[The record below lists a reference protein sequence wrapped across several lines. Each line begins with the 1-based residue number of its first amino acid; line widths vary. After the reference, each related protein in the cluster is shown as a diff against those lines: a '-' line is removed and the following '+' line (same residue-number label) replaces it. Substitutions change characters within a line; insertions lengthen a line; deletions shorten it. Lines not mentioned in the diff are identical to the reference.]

1 MAQYCF
7 AWDQNNRGVWGC
19 KATTMECDG
28 RNEGCPFFKTNE
40 QHKADRQAANERIAT
55 LPDWQQ
61 TAISEKHY
69 GGEKP
74 WLRTAP
80 KLDNIINSVV
90 AQMKDV

>member
-1 MAQYCF
+1 MAYCF
-7 AWDQNNRGVWGC
+7 AWDQNNRGVWSC

>member
-1 MAQYCF
+1 MAYCF

-28 RNEGCPFFKTNE
+28 RNEDCPFFKTME
-40 QHKADRQAANERIAT
+40 KHLADRQAANERIAT

-69 GGEKP
+69 GGGKP
-74 WLRTAP
+74 WAKPNIEGIITEIN
-80 KLDNIINSVV
+80 DNV
-90 AQMKDV
+90 

>member
-1 MAQYCF
+1 MAYCF

-74 WLRTAP
+74 WAKP
-80 KLDNIINSVV
+80 NIEGIITEINGNV
-90 AQMKDV
+90 

>member
-1 MAQYCF
+1 MAYCF

-55 LPDWQQ
+55 LSDWQQ

>member
-1 MAQYCF
+1 MAYCF
-7 AWDQNNRGVWGC
+7 AWDQNNRGVCGC

>member
-1 MAQYCF
+1 MAYCF

-40 QHKADRQAANERIAT
+40 QYKADRQSANERIAT

-80 KLDNIINSVV
+80 KLNSIINSVV
-90 AQMKDV
+90 SQMKDV

>member
-1 MAQYCF
+1 MAYCF

-80 KLDNIINSVV
+80 KLDNIISGMV
-90 AQMKDV
+90 ADVQGR

>member
-1 MAQYCF
+1 MAYCF
-7 AWDQNNRGVWGC
+7 AWDQNNRGVWSC

-28 RNEGCPFFKTNE
+28 RNEGCPFFKTNK

>member
-1 MAQYCF
+1 MAYCF

-28 RNEGCPFFKTNE
+28 RNEDCPFFKTME
-40 QHKADRQAANERIAT
+40 KHLADREAANKRIAT

-74 WLRTAP
+74 WAKP
-80 KLDNIINSVV
+80 NIDGIITEINGNV
-90 AQMKDV
+90 

>member
-1 MAQYCF
+1 MAYCF

-19 KATTMECDG
+19 KATTIDCNGQDES
-28 RNEGCPFFKTNE
+28 CPFFKTVD
-40 QHKADRQAANERIAT
+40 QHRADREAANERLAT

-80 KLDNIINSVV
+80 KLDSIISGMVSEIANG
-90 AQMKDV
+90 

>member
-28 RNEGCPFFKTNE
+28 LNEGCPFFKTNE
-40 QHKADRQAANERIAT
+40 QHKDDRQAANERIAT
-55 LPDWQQ
+55 LPDWQK

>member
-1 MAQYCF
+1 MAYCF

-28 RNEGCPFFKTNE
+28 WNEGCPFFKTNE

-61 TAISEKHY
+61 TAISKKHY

-80 KLDNIINSVV
+80 KLDSIISGMV
-90 AQMKDV
+90 ADVQGR

>member
-1 MAQYCF
+1 MAYCF

-19 KATTMECDG
+19 KDTTMECDG

-80 KLDNIINSVV
+80 KLDNISNSVV

>member
-1 MAQYCF
+1 MAYCF

-28 RNEGCPFFKTNE
+28 RNEDCPFFKTNE

-74 WLRTAP
+74 WAKP
-80 KLDNIINSVV
+80 NIEGIITEINGNV
-90 AQMKDV
+90 

>member
-1 MAQYCF
+1 MAYCF

-69 GGEKP
+69 SGEKP
-74 WLRTAP
+74 WLHTAP

>member
-1 MAQYCF
+1 MATYCF

-19 KATTMECDG
+19 KATTIDCNG
-28 RNEGCPFFKTNE
+28 RDESCPFFKTVE
-40 QHKADRQAANERIAT
+40 QIKADREAANERLAS

-80 KLDNIINSVV
+80 TMDSIISGIV
-90 AQMKDV
+90 ADVQGL

>member
-1 MAQYCF
+1 M
-7 AWDQNNRGVWGC
+7 WGC
-19 KATTMECDG
+19 KATTIDCNGMDES
-28 RNEGCPFFKTNE
+28 CPFFKTVE
-40 QHKADRQAANERIAT
+40 QHMADREAANERLAS

-80 KLDNIINSVV
+80 KLDSIISGMV
-90 AQMKDV
+90 ADVQGR

>member
-1 MAQYCF
+1 MAYCF

-80 KLDNIINSVV
+80 KLDSIISGMV
-90 AQMKDV
+90 ADVQGR

>member
-1 MAQYCF
+1 MAYCF

-19 KATTMECDG
+19 KASTMECDG
-28 RNEGCPFFKTNE
+28 RNENCPFFKTNE
-40 QHKADRQAANERIAT
+40 QHKADRQAANERLAS

-74 WLRTAP
+74 WAKP
-80 KLDNIINSVV
+80 NIECIITEINGNV
-90 AQMKDV
+90 

>member
-1 MAQYCF
+1 M
-7 AWDQNNRGVWGC
+7 D
-19 KATTMECDG
+19 CDG
-28 RNEGCPFFKTNE
+28 LHEECPFYKTVE
-40 QHKADRQAANERIAT
+40 QHRADREAANERLAS

>member
-1 MAQYCF
+1 MAYCF

-74 WLRTAP
+74 WLRTEP

>member
-1 MAQYCF
+1 MAYCF

-28 RNEGCPFFKTNE
+28 RNEGCSFFKTNE

-74 WLRTAP
+74 WAKP
-80 KLDNIINSVV
+80 NIEGIITEINGNV
-90 AQMKDV
+90 

>member
-28 RNEGCPFFKTNE
+28 RDEGCPFFKTNE

>member
-1 MAQYCF
+1 MAYCF

-28 RNEGCPFFKTNE
+28 RNEDCPFFKTNE

-61 TAISEKHY
+61 AAISEKHY

-74 WLRTAP
+74 WAKP
-80 KLDNIINSVV
+80 NIEGIITEINGNV
-90 AQMKDV
+90 

>member
-1 MAQYCF
+1 MATYCF

-19 KATTMECDG
+19 KATTMDCDG
-28 RNEGCPFFKTNE
+28 LHEECPFYKTVE
-40 QHKADRQAANERIAT
+40 QHRADREAANERLAS

-61 TAISEKHY
+61 MAISEKHY

-80 KLDNIINSVV
+80 TLDSIIGGMV
-90 AQMKDV
+90 ADVQGR

>member
-19 KATTMECDG
+19 KATTMDCDG
-28 RNEGCPFFKTNE
+28 LHEECPFYKTVE
-40 QHKADRQAANERIAT
+40 QHRVDREAANERLAS

-61 TAISEKHY
+61 TAIADKHY

-74 WLRTAP
+74 WLHTVP
-80 KLDNIINSVV
+80 KLDSIINSAV